1 MEHRDL
7 HRDVFATL
15 NGIRIP
21 RVMRAAGWMIG
32 FGLVLAGLFL
42 ALAPWVQTT
51 SGPGSVVALDPN
63 DRQQEINALVAGRIS
78 EWFVRDGSTV
88 KVGDPIV
95 KIVDN
100 DPQLLDRLQ
109 AEREQVVAKQ
119 RAAETAAMTAEID
132 LRRTQALFEEG
143 LAARRELE
151 QARIKVEELRSR
163 VAEAA
168 AELTRVEVNL
178 SRQSVQFVRAPR
190 DGTILRVNA
199 GDVATFIQAG
209 QPVATF
215 VPDNADRAIE
225 LYIDGRDVALVRPG
239 QQVRLQFEGWPMV
252 QFSGW
257 PSVAVGTF
265 GGEVQAIDPT
275 AQPNGR
281 FRVLVKEI
289 EGSTQPWPDARF
301 LRFGAKARGW
311 VLLGRVSVGYELWRQ
326 LNNFPPNFPAQGGSA
341 SPSA

>member
-7 HRDVFATL
+7 HRDVFTTL
-15 NGIRIP
+15 ESLRIP
-21 RVMRAAGWMIG
+21 RVMRVTGWMIA
-32 FGLVLAGLFL
+32 FGLVLAALFL
-42 ALAPWVQTT
+42 VFAPWVQTT

-109 AEREQVVAKQ
+109 AEREQVLAKQ

-178 SRQSVQFVRAPR
+178 SRQSVQYVRAPR

-265 GGEVQAIDPT
+265 GGEVQTIDPT

-281 FRVLVKEI
+281 FRVLVKET
-289 EGSTQPWPDARF
+289 EDARHAWPDPRF

-311 VLLGRVSVGYELWRQ
+311 ILLGRVSVGYELWRQ
-326 LNNFPPNFPAQGGSA
+326 LNNFPPNFPAQGGGG